1 MERHGTSRRTL
12 LVALAPIALATLL
25 LGCGPSAGSQRPS
38 TGTVRPGGTLVAEST
53 PIATS
58 VVPTPS
64 STATAT
70 ANPDAFTT
78 PGEISGWTYFTYR
91 PVPKDDPAMMLTG
104 QYGMED
110 LIRWSGGYAAIG
122 RTESGEPVIV
132 TSSDGESWQA
142 IRSFATLGLFL
153 AAGPNGLVVINHTP
167 TAVEVWTSADGTNW
181 HNAGAPSGL
190 VAFGGIVGN
199 GTGFVAT
206 ATTTRGPSGFYFSKD
221 AMSWRKLSIDVV
233 TGRDDV
239 GLWSNGSR
247 FFLMIGD
254 SKTGRGS
261 LYRSDDGTVWARTNW
276 NGFCEGCTANLL
288 FGDTGIVSFSTR
300 FSGPALAME
309 VSRDGG
315 RTWTLDPKFGPL
327 GTSGC
332 PDDCVSAG
340 VIGSNGSILVAVGD
354 DGMVHLSVDAVSW
367 RDAGQAPGWNAGSM
381 LTVLPRGFVVPGSWG
396 VCDGLGTCTPFLY
409 GAAGSP
415 R

>member
-1 MERHGTSRRTL
+1 MERHGTSRRTR
-12 LVALAPIALATLL
+12 LVALGSIALATLL
-25 LGCGPSAGSQRPS
+25 SGCGPSAGSPS
-38 TGTVRPGGTLVAEST
+38 APTGTVRPGGALVAEST
-53 PIATS
+53 PTATS
-58 VVPTPS
+58 VVPTASPTA
-64 STATAT
+64 TATAT

-78 PGEISGWTYFTYR
+78 PGEISGWTHFTYR
-91 PVPKDDPAMMLTG
+91 PVPKGDPAMMLTG
-104 QYGMED
+104 QYGVDD

-122 RTESGEPVIV
+122 RTQDGSPVIV
-132 TSSDGESWQA
+132 TSSDGERWQA
-142 IRSFATLGLFL
+142 IRSFSTGFL
-153 AAGPNGLVVINHTP
+153 AAGPNGLVVINHTA
-167 TAVEVWTSADGTNW
+167 TAVEVWMSADGTNW

-199 GTGFVAT
+199 GTGFVAA
-206 ATTTRGPSGFYFSKD
+206 ATTTKGPSGFYFSKN
-221 AMSWRKLSIDVV
+221 AISWRELSIDVV

-261 LYRSDDGTVWARTNW
+261 LYRSDDGTVWTRTNW

-288 FGDTGIVSFSTR
+288 FGDAGIVSFSTR
-300 FSGPALAME
+300 GIGTGPALAME

-315 RTWTLDPKFGPL
+315 RTWTADPNFGPL

-340 VIGSNGSILVAVGD
+340 LIGSNGTTFVAVSD
-354 DGMVHLSVDAVSW
+354 DGKVQLSVDGVSW
-367 RDAGQAPGWNAGSM
+367 RDAGEAPGWNAGII

-396 VCDGLGTCTPFLY
+396 VCDDLGTCMPFQY
-409 GAAGSP
+409 GAAG
-415 R
+415 